1 MANPRKTHELTQKLL
16 RGQDPKRGYSYTE
29 PMELRKEKLFYE
41 RVCKK
46 SQDSEGK
53 EVQMLDK
60 NGNPVFYQL
69 AALLQLEIETG
80 NITEEKRDILLQD
93 PQYKDPV
100 TGNLK
105 VFPYKTLMHITRVL
119 TEADGRE
126 WLTTFW
132 SWEGLQ
138 RDKQIWTYSHHIGT
152 YAHPEPVTR
161 LWQPDPAKKPEVV
174 ITSMN
179 FREVYEIPFS
189 RENYEKEIAK
199 RNAPRDE
206 KHVSMTLQN
215 IKSDGTRDGY
225 TYQVTDK
232 EQFLTRPF
240 EELYDYLASAP
251 LKDTT
256 KTKMGA
262 EKQKE
267 KYKQSG

>member
-1 MANPRKTHELTQKLL
+1 MANPRKTQELTLKLL
-16 RGQDPKRGYSYTE
+16 RGQDPKRGYAYTE
-29 PMELRKEKLFYE
+29 SHELRKEKLFYK

-46 SQDSEGK
+46 TQDSEGK
-53 EVQMLDK
+53 EVMMVGK
-60 NGNPVFYQL
+60 NGEPVFYQL
-69 AALLQLEIETG
+69 QALLDLEILTG

-119 TEADGRE
+119 TEADGKE

-138 RDKQIWTYSHHIGT
+138 RDKQIWTYSCLEGT
-152 YAHPEPVTR
+152 YLYPEPVTR

-179 FREVYEIPFS
+179 YREVYEIPFS
-189 RENYEKEIAK
+189 RENYDKEISK

-206 KHVSMTLQN
+206 KNISMTLQK

-251 LKDTT
+251 LKDTA

-267 KYKQSG
+267 NLKQYG